1 MNNQFHS
8 SLVEAIQL
16 YSEARQEAL
25 ALLYKKKDLRATR
38 PMEVEADFEE
48 VAASCGY
55 FSFSLQDFAE
65 EMKVYLDILDE
76 LKQEVEDSPRRRS
89 WTWLKFW
96 RRQKQS
102 KDSTQKTDPG
112 TSPFMLVGQVANAVQ
127 NKTPSLIKIEH
138 LISLLR
144 SPARSDI
151 AEILL
156 STWRSHINRPPTNIV
171 CGRRYEFSDG
181 MTLSLPLKSASELP
195 CLLSHPFSNQLD
207 RYTHIGE
214 ASGVSCHTC

>member
-112 TSPFMLVGQVANAVQ
+112 TSPFMLVG
-127 NKTPSLIKIEH
+127 
-138 LISLLR
+138 
-144 SPARSDI
+144 
-151 AEILL
+151 
-156 STWRSHINRPPTNIV
+156 
-171 CGRRYEFSDG
+171 
-181 MTLSLPLKSASELP
+181 
-195 CLLSHPFSNQLD
+195 
-207 RYTHIGE
+207 
-214 ASGVSCHTC
+214 